1 MVDIM
6 KGQEAAR
13 ELASIYDQESCWL
26 KVEVDSTF
34 QCAPGTRLSDSGLS
48 PVWDCCNQYH
58 QPVFIHMFR
67 TEDIEDAGFLAS
79 AYPNISF
86 ILCHMGADACFKKGC
101 LNPITGKCWIW

>member
-1 MVDIM
+1 M
-6 KGQEAAR
+6 
-13 ELASIYDQESCWL
+13 
-26 KVEVDSTF
+26 DSTF

-86 ILCHMGADACFKKGC
+86 ILCHMGADACFKKGMPESNYREV
-101 LNPITGKCWIW
+101 LDLVKNRSNVFIDTSTVPVYFGEEYP